1 MVIDFNRLNPGS
13 TPATTGRTGSTA
25 AGRPDA
31 TGADKAGQA
40 ATSAPKS
47 GESVQISETA
57 QNMQK
62 VTDQLQTLPVV
73 DNVKVARI
81 KQAIADGTYQVDS
94 ERVASKLLDF
104 ESQR

>member
-1 MVIDFNRLNPGS
+1 MVIHFNRLNPGS

-31 TGADKAGQA
+31 TGADKAGPA

-57 QNMQK
+57 QNMSATPANSCSWSTK
-62 VTDQLQTLPVV
+62 NSRPW
-73 DNVKVARI
+73 N
-81 KQAIADGTYQVDS
+81 G
-94 ERVASKLLDF
+94 ASCRSCNSF
-104 ESQR
+104 SGPSSH